1 MGKWCWPSG
10 PASPSCSTRF
20 PSARKGEEAAQRRPG
35 LEQEWSV
42 SAYMHAIGYIKKA
55 STYGVCRKGTLGS
68 ISQCC
73 PAAHAAVTWQQAAAQ
88 PSAPLKQQ
96 LWGEVCAF
104 QPAQLSLL
112 PHLLLPKYFQQLCW
126 VQGMRQGSLRQD
138 YLTLQNS
145 SIFKVVFHKDK
156 KQCRYQTRDE

>member
-1 MGKWCWPSG
+1 MALHRP
-10 PASPSCSTRF
+10 PAALGFQVQGRVKKQH
-20 PSARKGEEAAQRRPG
+20 KGDPAWIRNG
-35 LEQEWSV
+35 LSLPV
-42 SAYMHAIGYIKKA
+42 CMLPATSKKPQPD
-55 STYGVCRKGTLGS
+55 GVCRKGMLRS
-68 ISQCC
+68 ISRCR
-73 PAAHAAVTWQQAAAQ
+73 PAAHPAVMWQQAAAQ

-104 QPAQLSLL
+104 QPAQLSLP